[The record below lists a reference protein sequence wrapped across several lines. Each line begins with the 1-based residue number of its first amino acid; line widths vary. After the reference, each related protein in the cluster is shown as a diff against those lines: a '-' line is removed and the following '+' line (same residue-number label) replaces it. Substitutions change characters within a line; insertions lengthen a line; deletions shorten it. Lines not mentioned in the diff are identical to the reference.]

1 MAVKGPGAAAAASP
15 VPGVGVGAEPGAYND
30 VDLGGT
36 SATPLAPDHP
46 YQPTTVPDVKRR
58 GGGGAGGG
66 AGGRHSGACPG
77 PLGFLLSP
85 PGILKLLQM
94 LLSLVAFICV
104 EAVGACSR
112 CSAVYFF
119 EFVSCTAFLGGLT
132 LITVLAT
139 SLQQRI
145 SLINWVLMAVYFFEF
160 VSCTAFLGGLT
171 LITVLATSLQQRI
184 SLINW
189 VLMDHIFTLLCTVF
203 LFIASVVLAALNDG
217 LGPDIA
223 AVVFGF
229 LAFFAWAWGAGLVA
243 SAWRRAPPPW
253 RGGGGGASGVGGA
266 SGQEYRRTR
275 SESRAGDKGPDD
287 PLTV

>member
-145 SLINWVLMAVYFFEF
+145 SLINWVLM
-160 VSCTAFLGGLT
+160 
-171 LITVLATSLQQRI
+171 
-184 SLINW
+184 
-189 VLMDHIFTLLCTVF
+189 DHIFTLLCTVF